1 MKGFSTTAVH
11 GGEKRRK
18 GEDSITNPIF
28 QTSTYTFENTQ
39 EIIEYTQ
46 GLKERYEYGRYGN
59 PTVRVAEKKLA
70 ELEGAEA
77 AALFVSGM
85 NCITSVLLAMLSRGD
100 HIVLMDECYRKT
112 RYFCQNIL
120 PKYGIEVTLVKTGDL
135 KALRES
141 LNKRTRLVISE
152 SPTNPYLSVVD
163 FAELAEISK
172 KNKVKVIID
181 STLATPYNQRP
192 LEHGID
198 IVIHS
203 ATKYLGGHNDLIGGV
218 VLGNA
223 AFISAIK
230 EFRGALGG
238 IMDPHSAYLLI
249 RGLKSFPLRMERQ
262 NKNGMELA
270 QFLAAHPKVRKV
282 YYPGLETHPQ
292 CQIAKK
298 QMQGYG
304 GIVSFEIEGDGKK
317 AARFID
323 HLKLPYIGPSF
334 GGTESMVEQPAI
346 ISYYELS
353 QEQRLEIGI
362 KDELIRLALG
372 IEDTVDIVADI
383 KQALDHS

>member
-70 ELEGAEA
+70 ALEGAEE

-198 IVIHS
+198 LVIHS

-292 CQIAKK
+292 CQIAQK

>member
-70 ELEGAEA
+70 ALEGAEE